1 MSVYQPT
8 YRDSKTGEK
17 KNSAQWW
24 YNFVFDGER
33 IREPAKTA
41 KKTVAKMAE
50 DKRRRELEE
59 AGATGPSTWNWTFCP
74 EPRG

>member
-41 KKTVAKMAE
+41 KGNSKKPGQPDHQHGTGRFVPSHGDDMA
-50 DKRRRELEE
+50 R
-59 AGATGPSTWNWTFCP
+59 A
-74 EPRG
+74 